1 MARRPPDN
9 SRLEKN
15 LREVETL
22 LEKKGVP
29 PPGIQALGIV
39 GDPIR
44 VLLSTIL
51 SLRTRDPV
59 MEAASLR
66 LFSRAPD
73 LESITL
79 LEEEELERII
89 YPVGFYRTKAK
100 TIKQIAK
107 IVLEKWNGTLPSEI
121 EELLSL
127 PGVGLKT
134 ASLVL
139 GAGFGKSII
148 TVDVHVHRIVNRW
161 GVVKTKD
168 ADETY
173 WALDKSLPEELK
185 LQVNPILVSFGQSI
199 CLPVSPRCT
208 DCSLSPTQCLR
219 IGVIHSR

>member
-9 SRLEKN
+9 SRMEKN

-22 LEKKGVP
+22 LEKKGIP
-29 PPGIQALGIV
+29 PPGIQTLGIV
-39 GDPIR
+39 GDPLR

-73 LESITL
+73 LESIAL
-79 LEEEELERII
+79 MEEEELERII

-107 IVLEKWNGTLPSEI
+107 IVLEKWKGSLPSEI
-121 EELLSL
+121 APLLSL

-134 ASLVL
+134 ATLVL
-139 GAGFGKSII
+139 GAGFGKSVL
-148 TVDVHVHRIVNRW
+148 TVDTHVHRITNRW
-161 GVVKTKD
+161 GVVRTKD
-168 ADETY
+168 ADATY
-173 WALDKSLPEELK
+173 WELDKNLPDTLK
-185 LQVNPILVSFGQSI
+185 LKVNPVLVSFGQTI
-199 CLPVSPRCT
+199 CLPLSPRCSECT
-208 DCSLSPTQCLR
+208 LSQCPKT
-219 IGVIHSR
+219 GVTHSR